1 MKKRKKDSDFKK
13 NVVFNIQSIIMS
25 VLMAITLVTIVTMG
39 FLLYQRFKLAI
50 DKMAV
55 SNTEATVE
63 STVDRVNSDLLDIRQ
78 IFNAANYN
86 IVQEFDISSEKFAEQ
101 FSLLYE
107 VNSDK
112 IESLALYGN
121 EGRLI
126 ASEPVAVEKEN
137 IDVTG
142 QDWYKNAESAI
153 ENVHFSVPHI
163 QNLYEDGLYRYHWV
177 VSLSRYVDINDGE
190 IPGSGV
196 LLVDMKYSVIED
208 VLKQINDSSEGI
220 YYYMISRDGQMIY
233 HPRKTEMARGLFEE
247 NSLKASGYEEG
258 TYEITTDGHKE
269 SVVVGNIAYTGW
281 KLIGVVPESVQ
292 TARINN
298 FRYYIFTTIM
308 VLMMMLLEGNR
319 LISRKISKPIRKLDE
334 SVKTY
339 EAGGKTDIYI
349 GGSSEIRHLGYSVQR
364 SYERIETLME
374 EIIRQQNER
383 RKSELDALQS
393 QINPHFLYNTLESI
407 TWMIEAQKNEEA
419 VIMISELA
427 KLLRV
432 SLSRGKTIIPVKDE
446 LRHSRSYMNIQ
457 LMRYK
462 ERFQMEF
469 QTDKEIEDYCIVKLV
484 IQPILENAIYY
495 GVGNMDE
502 DDEGK
507 ITVRGEKKEDDIYII
522 IEDNGMG
529 MRKEVLENILK
540 DNNKVPKHG
549 SGVGVINVHSRIQL
563 MFGEQYGLEI
573 YSEPD
578 EGTRVVIHIP
588 AIPYTKEIFLILTL
602 FFAWKIFDRD
612 VPEKRVAVILPES
625 GDNRWNSL
633 IKGMKQSAKINN
645 LHMIICNTDEIENA
659 EMEKEIIKE
668 QKHNNID
675 AFIICPAPGS
685 DTKDMLK
692 KQCAKTPYTLIMEDV
707 YSKEGGNS
715 GNPVIGPDYYKMGS
729 ELGKQLGEKRQKIGV
744 VTNWKESKSDQDAIR
759 GLKDSLKD
767 SKSEIDWYC
776 YRKKDQNIYEKVS
789 KKDKVDAIVVLDPHA
804 LEELGE
810 QSDEDSYQGADIY
823 GIGSSVKAVV
833 LLDNGNIQGLV
844 VPDAYEI
851 GYKSVGEMAQR
862 LEHRFYRLKGHK
874 TEIKVFDRDEFSL
887 NDNLERFLY
896 SYE

>member
-1 MKKRKKDSDFKK
+1 MKKRFGFQK

-339 EAGGKTDIYI
+339 EAGGKPDIYI

-364 SYERIETLME
+364 SYERIETLMG

-407 TWMIEAQKNEEA
+407 TWMVEAQKNEEA

-446 LRHSRSYMNIQ
+446 LQHSRSYMNIQ
-457 LMRYK
+457 LARYK
-462 ERFQMEF
+462 ERFKTEF
-469 QTDKEIEDYCIVKLV
+469 RIEEEIENCCIVKLV

-502 DDEGK
+502 DDDGMIIVSGK
-507 ITVRGEKKEDDIYII
+507 KKDEDILIT

-529 MRKEVLENILK
+529 MREEVLENILT
-540 DNNKVPKHG
+540 DNSKVPKHG
-549 SGVGVINVHSRIQL
+549 SGVGVINVHSRIRL
-563 MFGEQYGLEI
+563 MFGEEYGLSIE
-573 YSEPD
+573 SEPD
-578 EGTRVVIHIP
+578 EGTRVTIRIP
-588 AIPYTKEIFLILTL
+588 AIPYT
-602 FFAWKIFDRD
+602 
-612 VPEKRVAVILPES
+612 P
-625 GDNRWNSL
+625 
-633 IKGMKQSAKINN
+633 
-645 LHMIICNTDEIENA
+645 ENA
-659 EMEKEIIKE
+659 E
-668 QKHNNID
+668 
-675 AFIICPAPGS
+675 
-685 DTKDMLK
+685 
-692 KQCAKTPYTLIMEDV
+692 
-707 YSKEGGNS
+707 
-715 GNPVIGPDYYKMGS
+715 
-729 ELGKQLGEKRQKIGV
+729 
-744 VTNWKESKSDQDAIR
+744 
-759 GLKDSLKD
+759 
-767 SKSEIDWYC
+767 
-776 YRKKDQNIYEKVS
+776 
-789 KKDKVDAIVVLDPHA
+789 A
-804 LEELGE
+804 LEL
-810 QSDEDSYQGADIY
+810 QKY
-823 GIGSSVKAVV
+823 
-833 LLDNGNIQGLV
+833 IQRRPG
-844 VPDAYEI
+844 
-851 GYKSVGEMAQR
+851 G
-862 LEHRFYRLKGHK
+862 
-874 TEIKVFDRDEFSL
+874 
-887 NDNLERFLY
+887 
-896 SYE
+896 

>member
-39 FLLYQRFKLAI
+39 LLLYQRFKLAI

-446 LRHSRSYMNIQ
+446 LQHSRSYMNIQ
-457 LMRYK
+457 LARYK
-462 ERFQMEF
+462 ERFKTEF
-469 QTDKEIEDYCIVKLV
+469 RIEEEIENYCIVKLV

-502 DDEGK
+502 DDGGMIIVSGK
-507 ITVRGEKKEDDIYII
+507 KKDEDILIT

-529 MRKEVLENILK
+529 MREEVLENILT
-540 DNNKVPKHG
+540 DNSKVPKHG
-549 SGVGVINVHSRIQL
+549 SGVGVINVHSRIRL
-563 MFGEQYGLEI
+563 MFGEEYGLSIE
-573 YSEPD
+573 SEPD
-578 EGTRVVIHIP
+578 EGTRVTIRIP
-588 AIPYTKEIFLILTL
+588 AIPYT
-602 FFAWKIFDRD
+602 
-612 VPEKRVAVILPES
+612 P
-625 GDNRWNSL
+625 
-633 IKGMKQSAKINN
+633 
-645 LHMIICNTDEIENA
+645 ENA
-659 EMEKEIIKE
+659 E
-668 QKHNNID
+668 
-675 AFIICPAPGS
+675 
-685 DTKDMLK
+685 
-692 KQCAKTPYTLIMEDV
+692 
-707 YSKEGGNS
+707 
-715 GNPVIGPDYYKMGS
+715 
-729 ELGKQLGEKRQKIGV
+729 
-744 VTNWKESKSDQDAIR
+744 
-759 GLKDSLKD
+759 
-767 SKSEIDWYC
+767 
-776 YRKKDQNIYEKVS
+776 
-789 KKDKVDAIVVLDPHA
+789 A
-804 LEELGE
+804 LEL
-810 QSDEDSYQGADIY
+810 QKY
-823 GIGSSVKAVV
+823 
-833 LLDNGNIQGLV
+833 IQRRPG
-844 VPDAYEI
+844 
-851 GYKSVGEMAQR
+851 G
-862 LEHRFYRLKGHK
+862 
-874 TEIKVFDRDEFSL
+874 
-887 NDNLERFLY
+887 
-896 SYE
+896 